1 MLGFFNMQLCERGF
15 TIQYNIKKNLNSKFQ
30 KYILMLGEQS

>member
-15 TIQYNIKKNLNSKFQ
+15 TIQIQYLKKSEYK
-30 KYILMLGEQS
+30 ISEI